1 MFGIKMK
8 RIFGL
13 TFAVS
18 CIPPDFAVPGQSDD
32 SVSILPLTGLCNRPV
47 WRYSIEQIYK
57 SFKKQYL

>member
-13 TFAVS
+13 TFTVS
-18 CIPPDFAVPGQSDD
+18 GIPPDFAVPGQSND

>member
-13 TFAVS
+13 TFTVPG
-18 CIPPDFAVPGQSDD
+18 IPPDFAVPGQSDD
-32 SVSILPLTGLCNRPV
+32 SVSILPLTGLCNRPA

>member
-1 MFGIKMK
+1 MK
-8 RIFGL
+8 RMFGL

-18 CIPPDFAVPGQSDD
+18 GIPPDQSDD

-57 SFKKQYL
+57 SF